1 MKFKAENHD
10 PIQGDMTPMIDM
22 TFQLI
27 TFFLLLLN
35 FGEGEQDERIRLPLS
50 ELAKPPEVANVWPIT
65 LQLTRV
71 GTVLIGGEEVE
82 VAGLKPILF
91 REKQLLERLER
102 NPREATIIIRAD
114 ADSKTGLVQELIKD
128 CQEIGFEKFVLRAK
142 QREV

>member
-1 MKFKAENHD
+1 MKFITGNHD

-27 TFFLLLLN
+27 TFFLVLLN

-50 ELAKPPEVANVWPIT
+50 ELAKPPEAANIWPIT

-71 GTVLIGGEEVE
+71 GTVLVGGEEVAIE
-82 VAGLKPILF
+82 GLKPILF

-102 NPREATIIIRAD
+102 NPREATVIIRAD
-114 ADSKTGLVQELIKD
+114 ADSKTGQVQELIKD

-142 QREV
+142 QREA